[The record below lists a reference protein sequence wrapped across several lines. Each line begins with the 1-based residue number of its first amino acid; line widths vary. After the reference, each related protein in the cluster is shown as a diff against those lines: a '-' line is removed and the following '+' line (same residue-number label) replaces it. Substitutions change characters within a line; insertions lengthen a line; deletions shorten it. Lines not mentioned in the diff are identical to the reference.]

1 MTALQNFV
9 VFCKSSKWI
18 SHRYTYIAPFEP
30 PSHLPPHPI
39 PLGWYRAPVSLIQSL
54 FLRFPL
60 STRHWSLTKNVEKGV
75 RDGFSRD
82 NAWVQT
88 YTVQGNR
95 GHERESIS
103 GCSKMG
109 REAHTLQ
116 GRYLSKVKGWDWRR
130 SWHPVPSLRG
140 KETGNNENRNRLY
153 SLGLQKKC
161 RWWLQSWN

>member
-1 MTALQNFV
+1 M
-9 VFCKSSKWI
+9 
-18 SHRYTYIAPFEP
+18 SHRYTYITPFEP
-30 PSHLPPHPI
+30 PSHLPPHPT
-39 PLGWYRAPVSLIQSL
+39 PLGWYRAPVSLIWSL

-60 STRHWSLTKNVEKGV
+60 STRHRSLTKNVEKGV

-140 KETGNNENRNRLY
+140 KEIGNNENRNRLY